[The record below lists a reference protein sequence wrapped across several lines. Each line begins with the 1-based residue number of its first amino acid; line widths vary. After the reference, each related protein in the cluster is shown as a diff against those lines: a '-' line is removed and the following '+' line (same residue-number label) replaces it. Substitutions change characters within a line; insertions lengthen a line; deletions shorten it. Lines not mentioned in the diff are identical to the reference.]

1 MIEYSLDVTDRHR
14 AEEALK
20 ESEDR
25 YRNLV
30 ENSLTGV
37 YVRQGERFVFV
48 NERLAQITG
57 YSKKEM
63 LETSF
68 VEFIHPEDR
77 SLALER
83 AAGIEAGTLQA
94 EPFEYRIITKRGDI
108 RWIEA
113 FGTKISYQGKSA
125 VLANAADVTERKYA
139 AEALRKSEEQYRLH
153 FENMKDVIYTTDRNL
168 LITSM
173 SPSVEALLGYRPEE
187 MVGRR
192 ADELSVLATKE
203 YERALSATSRL
214 LAGEKV
220 PPTEYEFIAKDG
232 AVKVGEVSSS
242 TMSKD
247 GEVVTIINV
256 ARDITER
263 KKAEAATRESE
274 ERYRSLFENTPI
286 QIVVV
291 DSDGV
296 VTAAN
301 NARRASAGQPPK
313 PGDRMYIDYASLH
326 EHDMRAELMDCMVS
340 GVPKEFPEQPYGKR
354 VLWIRMSPFPGGAI
368 IISEDISER
377 KRGEEWLKRS
387 HSLLS
392 ATLESTAD
400 GIMVVDMQGNMLSS
414 NRRFVEMW
422 KIPEYVI
429 ASRDDE
435 QVRSFFLE
443 QLKSPDEAIQEEDK
457 VYADPEK
464 ERLDILEFKDGRI
477 FERYTRPQKMGG
489 KNVGIVFSFRDVT
502 ERRRAERA
510 LENSLSLLGATLE
523 STADGILVV
532 DMNGVNRNFNSR
544 FLEIWNLTP
553 EMMVSLDKSEVLT
566 FRMNQL
572 KDRERNIE
580 RTRLI
585 NSDPDREWM
594 DVLEFSDGRVVERY
608 SRPQKLGEKTVGKV
622 LSYHDITERRR
633 IEKSILESRE
643 QLRSLTSQLSLA
655 EERERRRIAN
665 QLHDRVGQSLL
676 ASKMKL
682 GTARESE
689 LPKALEEPLD
699 EVYRLIEQTIRD
711 VRSLTFE
718 LSPPILYM
726 LGFEA
731 AVEWLTEQA
740 EKQYG
745 IKCEFEDDGAVK
757 PLDDDIRVLLFQN
770 VRELLVNVCKHS
782 QAQNAKVYVSLEDD
796 AIRVSVEDNGV
807 GFDASG
813 VETHWDESSGFGLFS
828 IRERLNQFGGG
839 FEIDSEPGRGTRITL
854 TAPLKAEDETT
865 EGEQT

>member
-1 MIEYSLDVTDRHR
+1 
-14 AEEALK
+14 
-20 ESEDR
+20 
-25 YRNLV
+25 
-30 ENSLTGV
+30 
-37 YVRQGERFVFV
+37 
-48 NERLAQITG
+48 
-57 YSKKEM
+57 
-63 LETSF
+63 
-68 VEFIHPEDR
+68 
-77 SLALER
+77 
-83 AAGIEAGTLQA
+83 
-94 EPFEYRIITKRGDI
+94 
-108 RWIEA
+108 
-113 FGTKISYQGKSA
+113 
-125 VLANAADVTERKYA
+125 
-139 AEALRKSEEQYRLH
+139 
-153 FENMKDVIYTTDRNL
+153 
-168 LITSM
+168 
-173 SPSVEALLGYRPEE
+173 
-187 MVGRR
+187 
-192 ADELSVLATKE
+192 
-203 YERALSATSRL
+203 
-214 LAGEKV
+214 
-220 PPTEYEFIAKDG
+220 
-232 AVKVGEVSSS
+232 
-242 TMSKD
+242 
-247 GEVVTIINV
+247 
-256 ARDITER
+256 
-263 KKAEAATRESE
+263 
-274 ERYRSLFENTPI
+274 
-286 QIVVV
+286 
-291 DSDGV
+291 
-296 VTAAN
+296 
-301 NARRASAGQPPK
+301 
-313 PGDRMYIDYASLH
+313 
-326 EHDMRAELMDCMVS
+326 
-340 GVPKEFPEQPYGKR
+340 
-354 VLWIRMSPFPGGAI
+354 
-368 IISEDISER
+368 
-377 KRGEEWLKRS
+377 
-387 HSLLS
+387 
-392 ATLESTAD
+392 
-400 GIMVVDMQGNMLSS
+400 
-414 NRRFVEMW
+414 
-422 KIPEYVI
+422 
-429 ASRDDE
+429 
-435 QVRSFFLE
+435 
-443 QLKSPDEAIQEEDK
+443 
-457 VYADPEK
+457 
-464 ERLDILEFKDGRI
+464 
-477 FERYTRPQKMGG
+477 
-489 KNVGIVFSFRDVT
+489 
-502 ERRRAERA
+502 
-510 LENSLSLLGATLE
+510 
-523 STADGILVV
+523 
-532 DMNGVNRNFNSR
+532 
-544 FLEIWNLTP
+544 
-553 EMMVSLDKSEVLT
+553 
-566 FRMNQL
+566 MNQL

-839 FEIDSEPGRGTRITL
+839 FEIDSEPGRGPRITL